1 MLPQAVILHYTSKY
15 TGTDEIFPFDLPFVS
30 FFSPPA
36 FATIV

>member
-15 TGTDEIFPFDLPFVS
+15 TGIAEVFRSSLPFVS